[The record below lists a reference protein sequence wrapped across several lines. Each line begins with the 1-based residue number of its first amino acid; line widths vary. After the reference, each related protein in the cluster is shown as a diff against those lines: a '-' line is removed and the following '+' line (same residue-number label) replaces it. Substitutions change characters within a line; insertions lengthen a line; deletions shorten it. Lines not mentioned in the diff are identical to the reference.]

1 MKSLQNIA
9 DEFYELTT
17 FLDEIMPPK
26 DQTLKSKV
34 KDAMIDAYSH
44 GYHDGQQAMA
54 DRMPKPTDTGGDSGG
69 LAYYESL

>member
-1 MKSLQNIA
+1 MKALQKIA
-9 DEFYELTT
+9 DEFNELTT

-26 DQTLKSKV
+26 DQTLKVKV

-69 LAYYESL
+69 LLYYESL